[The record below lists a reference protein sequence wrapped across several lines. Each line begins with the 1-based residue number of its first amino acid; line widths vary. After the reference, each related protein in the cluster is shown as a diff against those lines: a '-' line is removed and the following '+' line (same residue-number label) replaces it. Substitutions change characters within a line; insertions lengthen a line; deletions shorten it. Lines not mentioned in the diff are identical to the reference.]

1 MNFWLDK
8 VMAMKFYTKIL
19 IAIGS
24 LIVLWIGTSAFIVFF
39 VARPVR
45 IEGKAMMPGLNDRDR
60 VLFRNR
66 SAGDPLMRGDVVIL
80 YYPEDITKSYVKRV
94 VGLPGE
100 KIVITKEHVF
110 INDKVLTEN
119 YLAQAEIGYL
129 RPPTEAQIPAEHYF
143 VLGDN
148 RNFSSDSRN
157 FGTVPDHLIYGKMLF
172 RYAAAK

>member
-1 MNFWLDK
+1 
-8 VMAMKFYTKIL
+8 MAMKLPIKIL
-19 IAIGS
+19 IAVG
-24 LIVLWIGTSAFIVFF
+24 LLTVLSIAVPAFIVFF

-45 IEGKAMMPGLNDRDR
+45 IEGKAMMPGLNNGDR

-66 SAGDPLMRGDVVIL
+66 GAGDSLSRGDVVIL
-80 YYPEDITKSYVKRV
+80 YYPEDITKSYVKRI

-100 KIVITKEHVF
+100 KIVITREHVF
-110 INDKVLTEN
+110 INGQILAED
-119 YLAQAEIGYL
+119 YLAQVEGGYL

-157 FGTVPDHLIYGKMLF
+157 FGPVPDHLIYGKMLF
-172 RYAAAK
+172 RYAVAK